1 MSNNDHESPLDV
13 ENSKPKRVLTEVQ
26 RLAFLKGREK
36 RMANIEKKRQEK
48 IEQSEEIVAAAEPKP
63 KAVRRRTVKSKK
75 ETTMETPIPVKP
87 VEPPI
92 TPADDFES
100 DNESVENYEALPEM
114 PVLRRQT
121 NKDQAEKIAEIILER
136 IRKEEQEKASI
147 QPPPAVKKSRK
158 SSSVPRV
165 AKKTRTVTRSR
176 SQSEPVRP
184 GEDDPYPMRIPERS
198 FNWM

>member
-75 ETTMETPIPVKP
+75 ETTMET
-87 VEPPI
+87 
-92 TPADDFES
+92 
-100 DNESVENYEALPEM
+100 
-114 PVLRRQT
+114 
-121 NKDQAEKIAEIILER
+121 
-136 IRKEEQEKASI
+136 
-147 QPPPAVKKSRK
+147 
-158 SSSVPRV
+158 
-165 AKKTRTVTRSR
+165 
-176 SQSEPVRP
+176 
-184 GEDDPYPMRIPERS
+184 
-198 FNWM
+198 